1 MLTLISA
8 TPGSGKT
15 LKAVELIYECL
26 NNGYV
31 VYSNILGLKVPGV
44 IQISSQEDWR
54 DLDHFRRQNIEML
67 KTPIA
72 VFYDEAHEHPAF
84 AEKDLLK
91 NYQIDRSD
99 YDLDIDIVNLD
110 DSLTATQKKQRIDE
124 INRKYKT
131 ALDIKKEQIRE
142 IGTAL
147 SMHRHFGFD
156 IFLITQ
162 SPKKLAAHILAD
174 VGTHLHLRRVFKM
187 KRATIYE
194 FPEAHTTVS
203 KAVRDDAINKTIW
216 KFPKHLYGTYTSTE
230 VDTHKQKI
238 PLKYIIILV
247 LVFIGI
253 PSYVARSLWYDP
265 LFGHKE
271 KPVMVQK
278 SQEIEET
285 KQPQTTI
292 QEMHKPILN
301 NKNDDLQ
308 LENQRIA
315 IIVESSTDCYAK
327 NSYGD
332 FIDISVDECKKLSS
346 KNNRMSFSK
355 LKKEQYLQDNMS
367 VNNNDND
374 NDNDNVGYTQPV
386 YPSETTL

>member
-374 NDNDNVGYTQPV
+374 NDNVGYTQPV

>member
-26 NNGYV
+26 NSGYV

-72 VFYDEAHEHPAF
+72 VFYDEAHEHAAF

-99 YDLDIDIVNLD
+99 YDLDIDIINLD
-110 DSLTATQKKQRIDE
+110 DSLSVTQKKQRIDE
-124 INRKYKT
+124 INRKYKA

-194 FPEAHTTVS
+194 FPEAHATVS

-216 KFPKHLYGTYTSTE
+216 KFPKHLFGTYTSTE

-271 KPVMVQK
+271 KPVMVKK

-285 KQPQTTI
+285 KQPQTTS
-292 QEMHKPILN
+292 QEMHKPVLN

-355 LKKEQYLQDNMS
+355 LKKEQYLQDNIS
-367 VNNNDND
+367 VNNNDT
-374 NDNDNVGYTQPV
+374 VGYTQPV

>member
-26 NNGYV
+26 NSGYV

-72 VFYDEAHEHPAF
+72 VFYDEAHEHAAF

-91 NYQIDRSD
+91 TYQIDRSD
-99 YDLDIDIVNLD
+99 YDLDIDIINLD
-110 DSLTATQKKQRIDE
+110 DSLSVTQKKQRIDE
-124 INRKYKT
+124 INRKYKA

-194 FPEAHTTVS
+194 FPEAHATVS
-203 KAVRDDAINKTIW
+203 KSVRDDAINKTIW
-216 KFPKHLYGTYTSTE
+216 KFPKHLFGTYTSTE

-278 SQEIEET
+278 TQEIKEI
-285 KQPQTTI
+285 KQPQTNI
-292 QEMHKPILN
+292 QEMNKPVLN

-367 VNNNDND
+367 VNNNDT
-374 NDNDNVGYTQPV
+374 VGYTQPV

>member
-72 VFYDEAHEHPAF
+72 VFYDEAHEHAAF

-99 YDLDIDIVNLD
+99 YDLDIDIINLD

-194 FPEAHTTVS
+194 FPEAHATVS

-216 KFPKHLYGTYTSTE
+216 KFPKHLFGTYTSTE
-230 VDTHKQKI
+230 VDTHKTKI
-238 PLKYIIILV
+238 PMKIIVGLV
-247 LVFIGI
+247 LIFIVM
-253 PSYVARSLWYDP
+253 PAYVARSLWYDP
-265 LFGHKE
+265 LFGHKQEDVKVINPSSKSSSE
-271 KPVMVQK
+271 KVQ
-278 SQEIEET
+278 Q
-285 KQPQTTI
+285 QPQTP
-292 QEMHKPILN
+292 KPITSIDSQQENLQEHE
-301 NKNDDLQ
+301 NK
-308 LENQRIA
+308 RISM
-315 IIVESSTDCYAK
+315 IIESSTDCYAK

-332 FIDISVDECKKLSS
+332 IIDITEEQCRLLSKKNSRIPL
-346 KNNRMSFSK
+346 SK
-355 LKKEQYLQDNMS
+355 LKRQQEA
-367 VNNNDND
+367 
-374 NDNDNVGYTQPV
+374 QPV
-386 YPSETTL
+386 NVNHAESTPTNMNENVIYGT

>member
-162 SPKKLAAHILAD
+162 SPKKLAPHILAD

-367 VNNNDND
+367 VNNNDN
-374 NDNDNVGYTQPV
+374 VGYTQPV

>member
-31 VYSNILGLKVPGV
+31 VYSNILGLKVLGV

-253 PSYVARSLWYDP
+253 PSYVARSLWYNP

-332 FIDISVDECKKLSS
+332 FIDISVDECKKLSR

-355 LKKEQYLQDNMS
+355 LKKEQYLQNNMS
-367 VNNNDND
+367 VNNNDT
-374 NDNDNVGYTQPV
+374 VGYTQPV

>member
-99 YDLDIDIVNLD
+99 YDLDIDIINLD
-110 DSLTATQKKQRIDE
+110 DSLSVTQKKQRIDE
-124 INRKYKT
+124 INRKYKG

-194 FPEAHTTVS
+194 FPEAHATVS

-216 KFPKHLYGTYTSTE
+216 KFPKHLFGTYTSTE

-278 SQEIEET
+278 SQEIKET
-285 KQPQTTI
+285 KQPQTNI
-292 QEMHKPILN
+292 QEKHKPVLN

-355 LKKEQYLQDNMS
+355 LKKEQYLQDMS
-367 VNNNDND
+367 VNNNDT
-374 NDNDNVGYTQPV
+374 VGYTQPV

>member
-374 NDNDNVGYTQPV
+374 NVGYTQPV

>member
-374 NDNDNVGYTQPV
+374 NDNVG
-386 YPSETTL
+386 

>member
-99 YDLDIDIVNLD
+99 YDLDIDIINLD
-110 DSLTATQKKQRIDE
+110 DSLSVTQKKQRIDE
-124 INRKYKT
+124 INRKYKA

-147 SMHRHFGFD
+147 SIHRHFGFD

-194 FPEAHTTVS
+194 FPEAHATVS

-216 KFPKHLYGTYTSTE
+216 KFPKHLFGTYTSTE

-278 SQEIEET
+278 SQEIKET
-285 KQPQTTI
+285 KQPQTNI
-292 QEMHKPILN
+292 QEKHKPVLN

-355 LKKEQYLQDNMS
+355 LKKEQYLQDMS
-367 VNNNDND
+367 VNNNDT
-374 NDNDNVGYTQPV
+374 VGYTQPV

>member
-1 MLTLISA
+1 
-8 TPGSGKT
+8 
-15 LKAVELIYECL
+15 
-26 NNGYV
+26 
-31 VYSNILGLKVPGV
+31 
-44 IQISSQEDWR
+44 
-54 DLDHFRRQNIEML
+54 
-67 KTPIA
+67 
-72 VFYDEAHEHPAF
+72 HEHPAF

-374 NDNDNVGYTQPV
+374 NDNVGYTQPV

>member
-26 NNGYV
+26 NSGYV
-31 VYSNILGLKVPGV
+31 VYSKNILGLKVPGV

-72 VFYDEAHEHPAF
+72 VFYDEAHEHAAF

-99 YDLDIDIVNLD
+99 YDLDIDIINLD
-110 DSLTATQKKQRIDE
+110 DSLSVTQKKQRIDE
-124 INRKYKT
+124 INRKYKA

-194 FPEAHTTVS
+194 FPEAHATVS

-216 KFPKHLYGTYTSTE
+216 KFPKHLFGTYTSTE

-271 KPVMVQK
+271 KPVMVKK

-285 KQPQTTI
+285 KQPQTTS
-292 QEMHKPILN
+292 QEMHKPVLN

-355 LKKEQYLQDNMS
+355 LKKEQYLQDNIS
-367 VNNNDND
+367 VNNNDT
-374 NDNDNVGYTQPV
+374 VGYTQPV